1 MVAKSFQNMT
11 QLCEPYSANGKM
23 YVKVRNEKTGTER
36 QVRWYSEN
44 EYAKLYP
51 EEKIVVAATPKVN
64 PQKEVLGFT
73 KGYITIFKGKIEEN
87 LEWFEDSNARYCR
100 WWGWYIISTE
110 DVPADLPQGIETIKL
125 DWANVGNEN
134 GLLKSDEEIKKFV
147 ESLNYKPTNSE
158 YVGSIGER
166 LDLVITVIENTRVE
180 GYHGYSVVHVFEDGK
195 GNQFIWTTS
204 AKDWQQGETK
214 HIRGT
219 VKEYQFSKGNKQ
231 TVLTRCTEV
240 K

>member
-36 QVRWYSEN
+36 QVRWYSES

-51 EEKIVVAATPKVN
+51 EEKIAVAAAPKVN
-64 PQKEVLGFT
+64 PQKDVLGFA
-73 KGYITIFKGKIEEN
+73 KGYITIFKGDIDSN
-87 LEWFEDSNARYCR
+87 LEWFEDSNARFCR
-100 WWGWYIISTE
+100 WWGWYIISIE
-110 DVPADLPQGIETIKL
+110 EVPADLPQGIETIKL
-125 DWANVGNEN
+125 DWAKVGNEN
-134 GLLKSDEEIKKFV
+134 GLLKTDEEIRNFI
-147 ESLNYKPTNSE
+147 ESLTYTQTGSE

-166 LDLVITVIENTRVE
+166 LELFITVVENRRVE
-180 GYHGYSVVHVFEDGK
+180 GYHGHSVVHIFQDSQ

-204 AKDWQQGETK
+204 AKDWQKGETK
-214 HIRGT
+214 HIKGT
-219 VKEYQFSKGNKQ
+219 VKEYTISKGNKQ
-231 TVLTRCTEV
+231 TVLTRCVEV

>member
-36 QVRWYSEN
+36 QVRWYSES

-51 EEKIVVAATPKVN
+51 EEKIVVAVTPKVN

-134 GLLKSDEEIKKFV
+134 GLLKTDEQIRNFIEN
-147 ESLNYKPTNSE
+147 LTYAQTGSE

-166 LDLVITVIENTRVE
+166 LELFITVVENRRVE
-180 GYHGYSVVHVFEDGK
+180 GYHGHSVVHIFQDSQD
-195 GNQFIWTTS
+195 NQFIWTTS
-204 AKDWQQGETK
+204 AKDWQEGETK
-214 HIRGT
+214 HIKGT
-219 VKEYQFSKGNKQ
+219 VKEYTISKGNKQ
-231 TVLTRCTEV
+231 TVLTRCVEV

>member
-1 MVAKSFQNMT
+1 MVAKTFRDMT

-36 QVRWYSEN
+36 QVRWYTES

-51 EEKIVVAATPKVN
+51 EEKITIAETPKVN

-110 DVPADLPQGIETIKL
+110 DMPADLPQGVETIKL

-134 GLLKSDEEIKKFV
+134 GLLKSEEEIKKFV
-147 ESLNYKPTNSE
+147 ESLSYKPTNSE

-166 LDLVITVIENTRVE
+166 LDLIITVIENIRVE
-180 GYHGYSVVHVFEDGK
+180 GYRGYSVVHIFEDGK
-195 GNQFIWTTS
+195 GNQFVWTTS
-204 AKDWQQGETK
+204 AKDWQQGEIK

-219 VKEYQFSKGNKQ
+219 VKEYQFSKGSKQ